1 MYKLY
6 LHNNEHFNNQIKG
19 HDAVNSPL
27 VKISEFTFHYVYGLS
42 ITGIEDNILSPFWAM
57 LMKYFSSWPIYTL
70 FTIILPFKITI

>member
-27 VKISEFTFHYVYGLS
+27 VKISEFTS
-42 ITGIEDNILSPFWAM
+42 IMYMAFLLKNWR
-57 LMKYFSSWPIYTL
+57 
-70 FTIILPFKITI
+70 